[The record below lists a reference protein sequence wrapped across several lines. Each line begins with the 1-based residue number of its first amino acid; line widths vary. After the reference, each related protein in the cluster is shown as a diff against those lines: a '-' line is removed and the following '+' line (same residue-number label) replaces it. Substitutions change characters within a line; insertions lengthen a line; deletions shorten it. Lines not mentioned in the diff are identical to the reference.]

1 MSTDNLRSM
10 EVDNVGTGTLPTQA
24 ELGIVAQALPA
35 EAARYLDLSGQ
46 ADPLLAKRQMASK
59 R

>member
-1 MSTDNLRSM
+1 
-10 EVDNVGTGTLPTQA
+10 
-24 ELGIVAQALPA
+24 LGILAQALPA

-46 ADPLLAKRQMASK
+46 ADPLLGKRQMASK